1 MEWWDNRDGFTAWT
15 WRHEELVLIVPPE
28 HPWKSLS
35 VISKESLQSIE
46 MLGGE
51 RGTGTGRL
59 LKQHF
64 GNQAQSIKVLMNLGS
79 TEAVKQAVQSGLG
92 ISIVLA
98 ESVKQE
104 VADGSIH
111 AVPIDL
117 GGIPLQK
124 ELFVICRQHLSPE
137 SLAIKFVSMLLHN
150 DIFSMSPDS

>member
-1 MEWWDNRDGFTAWT
+1 
-15 WRHEELVLIVPPE
+15 
-28 HPWKSLS
+28 
-35 VISKESLQSIE
+35 
-46 MLGGE
+46 
-51 RGTGTGRL
+51 
-59 LKQHF
+59 
-64 GNQAQSIKVLMNLGS
+64 MNLGS
-79 TEAVKQAVQSGLG
+79 TEAVKQAIQSGLG

-104 VADGSIH
+104 VADGSTH

-124 ELFVICRQHLSPE
+124 ELFVICRQQLSPE